1 MKALQTA
8 VQQNRYAP
16 AYYLHG
22 DEEFRKEEALRYLLD
37 HAVDPA
43 TRDFNLDQRRG
54 AELDGESLGS
64 LLAMP
69 PMMADRRVVVIR
81 DITGLR
87 KDARAALEKYLKAPA
102 SDLLVVLTAPADAKA
117 DKTMEALASA
127 IEFEPM
133 SGAQVPK
140 WIASR
145 AERVLRMRVTPA
157 AVELLYDAVGSDLPQ
172 LATEL
177 DKLAAYANGRE
188 IDEAAVTAVVGVT
201 REETLGQLL
210 DAVALRDAPR
220 ALRLIP
226 GVLQQSKVTGVFVVM
241 TLTTQM
247 LALALGKARG
257 ARSTVD
263 YINILKSG
271 GSNVVGRTWGEAT
284 ATWSRAT
291 AKWTP
296 ADLDHALQVL
306 LQTDLALKSSRVSS
320 EDQVLASA
328 VLSICGGAAHRNA
341 A

>member
-1 MKALQTA
+1 MKALHTA

-22 DEEFRKEEALRYLLD
+22 EEEFRKEEALRYLVD
-37 HAVDPA
+37 HAVDAA

-54 AELDGESLGS
+54 SALDGESLGS

-69 PMMADRRVVVIR
+69 PMMAERRVVVIR

-87 KDARAALEKYLKAPA
+87 KDARAALEKYLKSPA
-102 SDLLVVLTAPADAKA
+102 TDLLLLLTAPADAKT
-117 DKTMEALASA
+117 DKTMESLAA
-127 IEFEPM
+127 AVEFEAM

-140 WIASR
+140 WITGR
-145 AERVLRMRVTPA
+145 AERLGLTIAPA

-172 LATEL
+172 LAMEL
-177 DKLAAYANGRE
+177 EKLAAYANGSE
-188 IDEAAVTAVVGVT
+188 IDEAAVSAVVGIT
-201 REETLGQLL
+201 REETLGHLL
-210 DAVALRDAPR
+210 DAIAMREAAR
-220 ALRLIP
+220 AVQLIP
-226 GVLQQSKVTGVFVVM
+226 GVLQQPKVTAVWVVM

-247 LALALGKARG
+247 LALAIGKARG
-257 ARSTVD
+257 ARSGFD

-271 GSNVVGRTWGEAT
+271 GSNLVGRTWGEAT
-284 ATWSRAT
+284 ASWSRAT

-306 LQTDLALKSSRVSS
+306 LQADLALKSSRVSS